1 MAKNRGT
8 DAQLLTMHEL
18 AAYLHLDE
26 ETVSKL
32 VMQGKIPSLQV
43 DRQWRFKRAA
53 IDEWIEQ
60 QLVGDDENFADVPDG
75 MKLPLDDLL
84 PDQAIITNLRART
97 PVGVIEELAARA
109 YTNGWL
115 SDKPWFVGAVVERE
129 SLASTAME
137 GGVAF
142 LHTRAKDKGKIARP
156 FIIVG
161 RSWEGIGFG
170 APDNGP
176 TYLFFLL
183 GLKYDRLHLP
193 ILGRLAR
200 ALRNPA
206 TIAKLRALSSPDQL
220 RALLLKE
227 DAAVRMGHTPEIQ
240 DPSAFRPKLDRTL
253 RLRAIRRL
261 QSAKQAEITSAEAAE
276 GKAGRGAKSAAKA
289 AGKGRKTAIDKAAPA
304 KAAPAKAAP
313 AKAVP
318 AKAAPAK
325 AAPAKPVPAKADID
339 KAAPDK
345 ATTADEAPA
354 KPRGKITGRT
364 PRPAELGDAP
374 ETESTRP
381 AARPSKPDKPAKP
394 APAKK

>member
-1 MAKNRGT
+1 MGKNRGT

-26 ETVSKL
+26 ATVTKL

-43 DRQWRFKRAA
+43 DRQWRFKRTA

-60 QLVGDDENFADVPDG
+60 QLVGEDENFADVPDG

-84 PDQAIITNLRART
+84 PDQAIITNLRSRT

-142 LHTRAKDKGKIARP
+142 LHTRAKDKGKIGRP
-156 FIIVG
+156 FIVVG
-161 RSWEGIGFG
+161 RSWEGIMFG
-170 APDNGP
+170 APDSAP

-206 TIAKLRALSSPDQL
+206 TIAKLRALSSPDQV

-240 DPSAFRPKLDRTL
+240 GPAAFKPKLDRTL

-261 QSAKQAEITSAEAAE
+261 QSAKQAEL
-276 GKAGRGAKSAAKA
+276 G
-289 AGKGRKTAIDKAAPA
+289 
-304 KAAPAKAAP
+304 
-313 AKAVP
+313 
-318 AKAAPAK
+318 
-325 AAPAKPVPAKADID
+325 
-339 KAAPDK
+339 
-345 ATTADEAPA
+345 TTE
-354 KPRGKITGRT
+354 R
-364 PRPAELGDAP
+364 
-374 ETESTRP
+374 RP
-381 AARPSKPDKPAKP
+381 AARSAGPAATRKAGSEGKAPRARSARAAAGAPEAKPSAKTSAKPEARPSGKTSAKPEVKDAKDAKDVKDAKDLKDGKDARGAAKPDTDKPVGSAKP
-394 APAKK
+394 AATRGGRTKSVGGG

>member
-1 MAKNRGT
+1 MGKNRGT

-26 ETVSKL
+26 ATVTRL

-43 DRQWRFKRAA
+43 DRQWRFKRTA

-60 QLVGDDENFADVPDG
+60 QLVGEDENFADVPDG

-142 LHTRAKDKGKIARP
+142 LHTRAKDKGKIGRP
-156 FIIVG
+156 FIVVG
-161 RSWEGIGFG
+161 RSWEGIMFG
-170 APDNGP
+170 APDNAP

-206 TIAKLRALSSPDQL
+206 TIAKLRALSSPDQV

-227 DAAVRMGHTPEIQ
+227 DAAVRMGHTPELQ
-240 DPSAFRPKLDRTL
+240 APAAFKPKLDRTL

-261 QSAKQAEITSAEAAE
+261 QSQKQAEVGATDRRP
-276 GKAGRGAKSAAKA
+276 AGRSAASSGAAAPRDGGEDKPGRTRSARAAAGEPDARPTGKTKAKPEAKDVKSAAKP
-289 AGKGRKTAIDKAAPA
+289 D
-304 KAAPAKAAP
+304 
-313 AKAVP
+313 AV
-318 AKAAPAK
+318 KSTRE
-325 AAPAKPVPAKADID
+325 AKPV
-339 KAAPDK
+339 APK
-345 ATTADEAPA
+345 V
-354 KPRGKITGRT
+354 GRT
-364 PRPAELGDAP
+364 RSVGD
-374 ETESTRP
+374 
-381 AARPSKPDKPAKP
+381 
-394 APAKK
+394 

>member
-1 MAKNRGT
+1 MAKKSGT

-26 ETVSKL
+26 ATVGRL
-32 VMQGKIPSLQV
+32 VTAGKIPSLQV
-43 DRQWRFKRAA
+43 DRQWRFKRPA
-53 IDEWIEQ
+53 IDAWIEE
-60 QLVGDDENFADVPDG
+60 QLVGEDENFADIPDG
-75 MKLPLDDLL
+75 MKLPLEDLL
-84 PDQAIITNLRART
+84 PDQAIITNLRSRA

-115 SDKPWFVGAVVERE
+115 VDKPWFVGAVVERE

-142 LHTRAKDKGKIARP
+142 LHTRAKDKGKIGRP

-161 RSWEGIGFG
+161 RSWEGISFG
-170 APDNGP
+170 APDSLP

-206 TIAKLRALSSPDQL
+206 TIAKLRALSSPDQV

-227 DAAVRMGHTPEIQ
+227 DAAVRAGQLPEMAAAT
-240 DPSAFRPKLDRTL
+240 AFKPKLDRQL

-261 QSAKQAEITSAEAAE
+261 QTQKRVETEQADKRAADAASP
-276 GKAGRGAKSAAKA
+276 KRVRKPAAK
-289 AGKGRKTAIDKAAPA
+289 K
-304 KAAPAKAAP
+304 
-313 AKAVP
+313 
-318 AKAAPAK
+318 
-325 AAPAKPVPAKADID
+325 KP
-339 KAAPDK
+339 
-345 ATTADEAPA
+345 
-354 KPRGKITGRT
+354 
-364 PRPAELGDAP
+364 
-374 ETESTRP
+374 
-381 AARPSKPDKPAKP
+381 
-394 APAKK
+394 